1 MRREWMFLISCTI
14 AAGCATPVPR
24 ELVDARAAYARAS
37 RGSAAQVAPADLHKA
52 EEALFKAEAA
62 FTNGSDETSDLAY
75 VAERKAEL
83 AETLASQS
91 MYHAQVEQLRASYEK
106 RLGQVARDAKGQ
118 LIAAKEQLTAAQK
131 NQQATE
137 QQLSQEQVAR
147 FDAEEKAAAATEQM
161 KKMEDA
167 LAKLAAVKEE
177 PRGLVITLSGSVL
190 FPSNQATLL
199 PEAQTRLQQVA
210 DALLATRE
218 RDIMIEGHT
227 DSRGSDDHNQVLSQQ
242 RAEAVRSFLVSRGYE
257 PDRIRAQGFG
267 KVRPVAE
274 NSSPE
279 GRAMNRRVEIV
290 VPNPSPSVSR

>member
-1 MRREWMFLISCTI
+1 
-14 AAGCATPVPR
+14 
-24 ELVDARAAYARAS
+24 
-37 RGSAAQVAPADLHKA
+37 VAPAELHKA
-52 EEALFKAEAA
+52 EEALIKAQNAFANGADEA
-62 FTNGSDETSDLAY
+62 SDLAY

-83 AETLASQS
+83 AEALASQLQ
-91 MYHAQVEQLRASYEK
+91 YHAQVEQLRSSYEK
-106 RLGQVARDAKGQ
+106 RLGQVMRDAKGQ
-118 LIAAKEQLTAAQK
+118 LIATKEQLAAARK
-131 NQQATE
+131 NQQTTE
-137 QQLSQEQVAR
+137 QQLSQEQQAR

-199 PEAQTRLQQVA
+199 PEAQTRLGQVA

-218 RDIMIEGHT
+218 RDIVVEGHT
-227 DSRGSDDHNQVLSQQ
+227 DSRGSDEHNQFLSQQ
-242 RAEAVRSFLVSRGYE
+242 RAEAVRSFLISRGYE

-267 KVRPVAE
+267 KIRPIAD
-274 NSSPE
+274 NGSAE

-290 VPNPSPSVSR
+290 VAPNQSASR